1 MTSSLKF
8 KVAYG
13 VVLNFLRTLKLGV
26 FLPFKNLVVS
36 IHLKNVD
43 FSNSSMSFG
52 IETVLMSSIKKVNFF
67 CCWPQVR
74 KIREI
79 ALKHQSSFL
88 ATLNSKFLCLS
99 RKNFNFKT
107 LAKVCIAEL
116 CSTIWDLKSRPKLSF
131 IRYLGSLLVFCNPR
145 LPSIRPLCEFFI
157 LVNSDFHHIGNRSN
171 Y

>member
-1 MTSSLKF
+1 MSPKWLYKRKRTQQLCFLAWLAASKFQLARSSHYVKSMSQSLLMTSSLKF
-8 KVAYG
+8 KVAEFSTNAQVGGFPTYEC
-13 VVLNFLRTLKLGV
+13 
-26 FLPFKNLVVS
+26 KNLVVS
-36 IHLKNVD
+36 IYLKNVD

-52 IETVLMSSIKKVNFF
+52 IETVLMSSIKKVIFF

-107 LAKVCIAEL
+107 LAKVCIVEL
-116 CSTIWDLKSRPKLSF
+116 CST
-131 IRYLGSLLVFCNPR
+131 LG
-145 LPSIRPLCEFFI
+145 I
-157 LVNSDFHHIGNRSN
+157 
-171 Y
+171 

>member
-1 MTSSLKF
+1 MSPKWLYKRKRTQQLCFLARLAASKFQLARSSLYVKSMSQSLLMTSSLKF

-13 VVLNFLRTLKLGV
+13 VVLNFLRTRKLGG
-26 FLPFKNLVVS
+26 FPTFECKNLVVS
-36 IHLKNVD
+36 IYLKNVD

-52 IETVLMSSIKKVNFF
+52 IETVLMSSIKKVIFF

-107 LAKVCIAEL
+107 LAKVCIEEL
-116 CSTIWDLKSRPKLSF
+116 F
-131 IRYLGSLLVFCNPR
+131 
-145 LPSIRPLCEFFI
+145 
-157 LVNSDFHHIGNRSN
+157 
-171 Y
+171 